1 MDAEV
6 SGARGGMTVRRVRE
20 MMRDGVPDRRIAK
33 RLGLSER
40 GLASV
45 MDQIVQEAHLDTSE
59 RVGAIAQEL
68 GIVER

>member
-1 MDAEV
+1 MDAEG
-6 SGARGGMTVRRVRE
+6 SEARGGVTVRRVRE
-20 MMRDGVPDRRIAK
+20 LMRDGVSDRRIAK

-45 MDQIVQEAHLDTSE
+45 MDQIVQEAQLDTSD
-59 RVGAIAQEL
+59 RMGAIAQEL